1 MTKYTQ
7 REWDRTVGYGEV
19 PKEYSLEVERLER
32 ENRVL
37 RDMIYKLSYD
47 TKERVDDFITVAIAT
62 DKVRN
67 KNG

>member
-1 MTKYTQ
+1 MKKYTQ

-19 PKEYSLEVERLER
+19 PREYSIEIEILER

-47 TKERVDDFITVAIAT
+47 TKERVDDFIAVAIALE
-62 DKVRN
+62 KVGN
-67 KNG
+67 ENG